1 MDDFELLNHAE
12 MKLDEAV
19 RSSNANEREYWRGYV
34 TALRKIMFV
43 SDELRTTDLRL
54 YRSIIIAMADHSMN
68 VNAVADTLHYSR
80 NNICYHIEKITCKFG
95 LNPRKFYELC
105 QLMKLV
111 KAGEI
116 A

>member
-34 TALRKIMFV
+34 AALRKIMFV
-43 SDELRTTDLRL
+43 SEELRTTDLRL
-54 YRSIIIAMADHSMN
+54 YRSIIIAMADHNMN
-68 VNAVADTLHYSR
+68 ISVVADELHYNR
-80 NNICYHIEKITCKFG
+80 NTICYHINKIIRKFG
-95 LNPRKFYELC
+95 LNPRKFYDLC